1 MRKLLTAV
9 LFGLVF
15 VSPVASAEMKVGYI
29 NTERLFKESPM
40 AVKAQKRLEQEFS
53 KREQDIQKQVRQAR
67 DMQAQLEK
75 DNLTMSDA
83 DRSRKERDLANLS
96 LQIQQAQRVYRE
108 DLNQRKQEEF
118 ADINERARAVINDI
132 AVREKY
138 DLILE
143 NVVYASPKVDITDRV
158 LKALDR

>member
-9 LFGLVF
+9 LLGLVF

-158 LKALDR
+158 LKAMDR